1 MGKSPSII
9 SPIQNQIDIELL
21 INLISYFFVNLK
33 ECSKRIKYSQ
43 NILRMKNL
51 LEQTYINENKFENK
65 NIFDEGMFKSYEYNP
80 NINNNKSKKKKL
92 NEKYLISDSKVDIN
106 EVEDNLRK
114 KIKNKKQKKK
124 LSHSMNED
132 NIENLDYLSNDF
144 SPISPYKKNNQMKIN
159 NDDFNLNPLNF
170 SYMTSTNFTSFN
182 NNLGSRQRAKI
193 FSNKIRTPIIRPKS
207 HLNKNIGKF
216 TNSNWINTLSNLS
229 YSKK

>member
-65 NIFDEGMFKSYEYNP
+65 NIFDEGMFKSYDFKIKPKQVKKKKKISEKVLLSDSKID
-80 NINNNKSKKKKL
+80 INEAEENLKKKKKTSKKKKL
-92 NEKYLISDSKVDIN
+92 NQRVRSMQLDISS
-106 EVEDNLRK
+106 
-114 KIKNKKQKKK
+114 
-124 LSHSMNED
+124 S
-132 NIENLDYLSNDF
+132 DF
-144 SPISPYKKNNQMKIN
+144 SPVSPKTKKKSILNKE
-159 NDDFNLNPLNF
+159 NDDFNVNPLNY
-170 SYMTSTNFTSFN
+170 SSMTATNYSSFN
-182 NNLGSRQRAKI
+182 NNNIGSRQRAKN
-193 FSNKIRTPIIRPKS
+193 FSNKIRNPLNKGRS
-207 HLNKNIGKF
+207 NNLNKNVGKF

-229 YSKK
+229 YFKKK

>member
-65 NIFDEGMFKSYEYNP
+65 NIFDEGMFKSYDFKIKPKQVKKKKKISEKVLLSDSKID
-80 NINNNKSKKKKL
+80 INEAEENLKKKKKTSKKKKL
-92 NEKYLISDSKVDIN
+92 NQSVRSMQLDISS
-106 EVEDNLRK
+106 
-114 KIKNKKQKKK
+114 
-124 LSHSMNED
+124 S
-132 NIENLDYLSNDF
+132 DF
-144 SPISPYKKNNQMKIN
+144 SPVYPKTKKKSILNKE
-159 NDDFNLNPLNF
+159 NDDFNVNPLNY
-170 SYMTSTNFTSFN
+170 SSMTATNYSSFN
-182 NNLGSRQRAKI
+182 NNNIGSRQRAKN
-193 FSNKIRTPIIRPKS
+193 FSNKIRNPLNKGRS
-207 HLNKNIGKF
+207 NNLNKNVGKF

-229 YSKK
+229 YFKKK

>member
-1 MGKSPSII
+1 M
-9 SPIQNQIDIELL
+9 ELL
-21 INLISYFFVNLK
+21 LNLISYFIVNLN

-43 NILRMKNL
+43 NILKMKNL
-51 LEQTYINENKFENK
+51 LRQSNIKENK
-65 NIFDEGMFKSYEYNP
+65 NSNNDLFNNLNSGIFKSYEYNP

-92 NEKYLISDSKVDIN
+92 NEKNLISDSKVDIN
-106 EVEDNLRK
+106 EVQDNLRK